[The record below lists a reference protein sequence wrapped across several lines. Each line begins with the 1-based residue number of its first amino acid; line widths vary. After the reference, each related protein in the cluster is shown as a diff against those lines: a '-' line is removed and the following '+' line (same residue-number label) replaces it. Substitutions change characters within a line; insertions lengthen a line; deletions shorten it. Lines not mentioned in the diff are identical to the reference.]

1 MSRPRFLACA
11 CPDKMYMALRLSYVE
26 PVRWLGFDG
35 NKLSLFNCDNNNSNN
50 NNLCIISLRYSS
62 LFPPLKKRP
71 KKVKLFL
78 LSKKKKNRSKISKC
92 HFF

>member
-11 CPDKMYMALRLSYVE
+11 CPDKMYMALRLSKVE

-50 NNLCIISLRYSS
+50 NNNFMYNFSS
-62 LFPPLKKRP
+62 LFKLVSPTKKRP

-78 LSKKKKNRSKISKC
+78 LSKKKKKSK
-92 HFF
+92 

>member
-35 NKLSLFNCDNNNSNN
+35 NKLSLFNCNNNNSNN
-50 NNLCIISLRYSS
+50 NNFMYNFSS
-62 LFPPLKKRP
+62 LF
-71 KKVKLFL
+71 KLV
-78 LSKKKKNRSKISKC
+78 SPTKKKTKKSQIIFNI
-92 HFF
+92 

>member
-1 MSRPRFLACA
+1 MSRPRFLDCA

-50 NNLCIISLRYSS
+50 NNFMYNFSS
-62 LFPPLKKRP
+62 LF
-71 KKVKLFL
+71 KLV
-78 LSKKKKNRSKISKC
+78 SPTKKKTKKSQII
-92 HFF
+92 FII

>member
-35 NKLSLFNCDNNNSNN
+35 NKLSLFNNDNNNSNN
-50 NNLCIISLRYSS
+50 NNFMYNFSS
-62 LFPPLKKRP
+62 LF
-71 KKVKLFL
+71 KLV
-78 LSKKKKNRSKISKC
+78 SPTKKKTKKSQII
-92 HFF
+92 FII

>member
-35 NKLSLFNCDNNNSNN
+35 NKLSLFNCNNNNSNN
-50 NNLCIISLRYSS
+50 NNFMYNFSS
-62 LFPPLKKRP
+62 LF
-71 KKVKLFL
+71 KLV
-78 LSKKKKNRSKISKC
+78 SPTKKKTKKSQII
-92 HFF
+92 FII

>member
-35 NKLSLFNCDNNNSNN
+35 NKLSLFNCDDNNNSNN
-50 NNLCIISLRYSS
+50 NNFMYNFSS
-62 LFPPLKKRP
+62 LF
-71 KKVKLFL
+71 KLV
-78 LSKKKKNRSKISKC
+78 SPTKKKTKKSQII
-92 HFF
+92 FII